1 MQRVMMNLGIGIGAL
16 IGGLI
21 ADADHPQT
29 FVVLLL
35 DAATFLV
42 YLGVVVVAVPSRM
55 SARDGDGRPRG
66 SYREVLRHGL
76 FVAFVAL
83 NTLFIFAGMSGFE
96 LLPVFAKNEAGV
108 SEAAIG
114 AIFFVNTVVI
124 VLAQLPIAKALRGA
138 QPDADDGRARC
149 PLGGL
154 LVVVSIVGGA
164 SKGRRRPS
172 SSPS

>member
-1 MQRVMMNLGIGIGAL
+1 ME
-16 IGGLI
+16 
-21 ADADHPQT
+21 
-29 FVVLLL
+29 L
-35 DAATFLV
+35 DALTVGNGAN
-42 YLGVVVVAVPSRM
+42 GP
-55 SARDGDGRPRG
+55 
-66 SYREVLRHGL
+66 

-124 VLAQLPIAKALRGA
+124 VLAQLPIAKLSEGRSRMRMMAAL
-138 QPDADDGRARC
+138 
-149 PLGGL
+149 GL
-154 LVVVSIVGGA
+154 LWAACWVVVSIVGGR
-164 SKGRRRPS
+164 GRRRPS